1 MEVWSTGPGL
11 QFYDGGSLPVAEP
24 LRGGVSSQRFG
35 AVCLEPQRF
44 PDAVH
49 HPGFAGAV
57 LRPGE
62 IYSQVTEFRFSVI

>member
-1 MEVWSTGPGL
+1 
-11 QFYDGGSLPVAEP
+11 

-49 HPGFAGAV
+49 QPGFAGAV
-57 LRPGE
+57 LRPGD